1 MVVKMIY
8 ICEYCKA
15 QYDHAID
22 ALKCEA
28 GHFGLTVSQYS
39 YWELLKQDVNKCK
52 DRLVVADTPANQARA
67 VEANW
72 RLKEFE
78 KDHIRK

>member
-8 ICEYCKA
+8 ICEHCKA
-15 QYDHAID
+15 QYDQAID

-28 GHFGLTVSQYS
+28 GHFDMTVSQYS
-39 YWELLKQDVNKCK
+39 YWELLKQDVNRCK
-52 DRLVVADTPANQARA
+52 DMLVVADTPANQARA
-67 VEANW
+67 VEVNF

-78 KDHIRK
+78 KEHIK